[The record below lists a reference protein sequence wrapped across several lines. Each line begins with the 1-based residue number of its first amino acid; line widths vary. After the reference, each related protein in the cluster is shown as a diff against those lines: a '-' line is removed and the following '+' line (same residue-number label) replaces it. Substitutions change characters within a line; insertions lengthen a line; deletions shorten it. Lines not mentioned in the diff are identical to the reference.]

1 MALILDKTEQKIV
14 DIIDAHRNEIIA
26 FAKDIYTHAELG
38 YKEYRTAEKFA
49 SFMKNLGLE
58 TTEGLA
64 VTGVKAYLNEEEKKN
79 VCLALIGELD
89 ALRIPEH
96 KYANPETQ
104 GAHCCGHHAQ
114 LAGVIGAALALTHA
128 DVKKELDG
136 QVVFFAVPAEEYGEI
151 EFKNSLTAQGKIKYG
166 GGKCE
171 LIRIGAFDDID
182 LDIVHHTGDKDIS
195 VGSHSNNGFVSKV
208 IRYKGLAAHAA
219 GTPHLGV
226 NALNAASLGLSA
238 LAYQRETFRDDD
250 HVRIHPIITK
260 GGNLVNVVPDEVVIE
275 TLVRAANK
283 DAIAD
288 AAAKTD
294 RAFKAGAIA
303 VGAACEIT
311 TMPGYLPALS
321 ETADES
327 VLAAAEIA
335 AQTSEKDYQIVPED
349 THAYSGGSTDVG
361 NVQHLQPVLTF
372 NTGGKVSGLHS
383 VDFDIADEELAYV
396 VTAKIFALSAYRL
409 LRDGAVKLW
418 RIISPSLPKRSIS
431 NIWIPLLRRR
441 RISKITEKKDGR
453 YFLQHL
459 PSIYS
464 QLKGRSQYLR
474 RLPAKHHSSQENLE
488 IIIHGTYL
496 FIYLKIQGNN

>member
-26 FAKDIYTHAELG
+26 FAKDIYTHAEPG

-58 TTEGLA
+58 TKEGLA
-64 VTGVKAYLNEEEKKN
+64 VTGVKAYLNEEEKTN
-79 VCLALIGELD
+79 VSLALIGELD

-114 LAGVIGAALALTHA
+114 LAGVIGAALALTNE

-171 LIRIGAFDDID
+171 LIRVGAFDDID

-195 VGSHSNNGFVSKV
+195 IGSHSNNGFVSKV

-219 GTPHLGV
+219 SAPHLGV
-226 NALNAASLGLSA
+226 NALNAAFLGLSA

-288 AAAKTD
+288 AASKTD

-321 ETADES
+321 EKADES

-335 AQTSEKDYQIVPED
+335 AQTSEKDYQIVQEN

-361 NVQHLQPVLTF
+361 DVQHLQPVLTF

-383 VDFDIADEELAYV
+383 VDFDIVDEELAYV

-409 LRDGAVKLW
+409 LRDGAVKAKE
-418 RIISPSLPKRSIS
+418 IVENYQPIFTKEEYIKYMDSFIK
-431 NIWIPLLRRR
+431 
-441 RISKITEKKDGR
+441 TET
-453 YFLQHL
+453 
-459 PSIYS
+459 YS
-464 QLKGRSQYLR
+464 
-474 RLPAKHHSSQENLE
+474 
-488 IIIHGTYL
+488 
-496 FIYLKIQGNN
+496 

>member
-14 DIIDAHRNEIIA
+14 DLIDAHRDEIIA

-58 TTEGLA
+58 TKEGLA

-79 VCLALIGELD
+79 VSLALIGELD

-114 LAGVIGAALALTHA
+114 LAGVIGAALALINE

-182 LDIVHHTGDKDIS
+182 LDIVHHTGDKDIN

-219 GTPHLGV
+219 GAPHLGV

-238 LAYQRETFRDDD
+238 LAYQRETFRDND

-275 TLVRAANK
+275 TLVRAANI
-283 DAIAD
+283 DAIVDAD
-288 AAAKTD
+288 EKTS
-294 RAFKAGAIA
+294 RAFTAGAYAI
-303 VGAACEIT
+303 GSDYEIT
-311 TMPGYLPALS
+311 TLPGYLPNLA
-321 ETADES
+321 EEANPA
-327 VLAAAEIA
+327 VLAAAEA
-335 AQTSEKDYQIVPED
+335 ATEGTKYRITKAD
-349 THAYSGGSTDVG
+349 TGFHSGGSTDVG
-361 NVQHLQPVLTF
+361 DLKHIQPVLTF

-383 VDFDIADEELAYV
+383 VDFDIVDEELAYIT
-396 VTAKIFALSAYRL
+396 TAKIFALSAYHL
-409 LRDGAVKLW
+409 LKDGAAAAKKTVADYKPVYTKEEYVKFMDSMN
-418 RIISPSLPKRSIS
+418 RVER
-431 NIWIPLLRRR
+431 
-441 RISKITEKKDGR
+441 
-453 YFLQHL
+453 
-459 PSIYS
+459 
-464 QLKGRSQYLR
+464 
-474 RLPAKHHSSQENLE
+474 
-488 IIIHGTYL
+488 
-496 FIYLKIQGNN
+496 

>member
-58 TTEGLA
+58 TKEGLA
-64 VTGVKAYLNEEEKKN
+64 VTGVKAYLNEEEKTN
-79 VCLALIGELD
+79 VSLALIGELD

-96 KYANPETQ
+96 KYSNPETQ

-114 LAGVIGAALALTHA
+114 LAGVIGAALALTNE

-151 EFKNSLTAQGKIKYG
+151 EFKNSLTAQGKIRYG

-219 GTPHLGV
+219 GAPHLGV

-283 DAIAD
+283 DAIA
-288 AAAKTD
+288 
-294 RAFKAGAIA
+294 
-303 VGAACEIT
+303 VGASCEIT

-321 ETADES
+321 EKADES

-335 AQTSEKDYQIVPED
+335 AQTSENDYQIVQED

-361 NVQHLQPVLTF
+361 DVQHLQPVLTF

-383 VDFDIADEELAYV
+383 VDFDIVDEELAYV

-409 LRDGAVKLW
+409 LRDGAVKAKE
-418 RIISPSLPKRSIS
+418 IVANYQPIFTKEEYIKYMDSFIK
-431 NIWIPLLRRR
+431 
-441 RISKITEKKDGR
+441 TET
-453 YFLQHL
+453 
-459 PSIYS
+459 YS
-464 QLKGRSQYLR
+464 
-474 RLPAKHHSSQENLE
+474 
-488 IIIHGTYL
+488 
-496 FIYLKIQGNN
+496 

>member
-1 MALILDKTEQKIV
+1 
-14 DIIDAHRNEIIA
+14 
-26 FAKDIYTHAELG
+26 
-38 YKEYRTAEKFA
+38 
-49 SFMKNLGLE
+49 MKNLGLE

-64 VTGVKAYLNEEEKKN
+64 VTGVKAYLNEEEKTN
-79 VCLALIGELD
+79 VSLALIGELD

-96 KYANPETQ
+96 KYSNPETQ

-114 LAGVIGAALALTHA
+114 LAGVIGAALALTNE

-171 LIRIGAFDDID
+171 LIRIGAF
-182 LDIVHHTGDKDIS
+182 

-219 GTPHLGV
+219 GAPHLGV

-303 VGAACEIT
+303 VGASCEIT

-321 ETADES
+321 EKADES

-335 AQTSEKDYQIVPED
+335 AQTSEKDYQIVQED

-361 NVQHLQPVLTF
+361 DVQHLQPVLTF

-383 VDFDIADEELAYV
+383 VDFDIVDDELAYV

-409 LRDGAVKLW
+409 LRDGAVKAKE
-418 RIISPSLPKRSIS
+418 IVANYQPIFTKEEYIKYMDSFIK
-431 NIWIPLLRRR
+431 
-441 RISKITEKKDGR
+441 TET
-453 YFLQHL
+453 
-459 PSIYS
+459 YS
-464 QLKGRSQYLR
+464 
-474 RLPAKHHSSQENLE
+474 
-488 IIIHGTYL
+488 
-496 FIYLKIQGNN
+496 

>member
-1 MALILDKTEQKIV
+1 MREATNLDTLQERLRNKEYLNYTFQDTVGAWHMLTALPKRVMANGEIETVIFVVQNIDEQKRRELEYQNQILETAEEARRANAAKTEFLRRMSHDIRTPINGVMGMLNIGDHFPEDMEKQKECREKIR
-14 DIIDAHRNEIIA
+14 DAA
-26 FAKDIYTHAELG
+26 MFLFELV
-38 YKEYRTAEKFA
+38 
-49 SFMKNLGLE
+49 ND
-58 TTEGLA
+58 
-64 VTGVKAYLNEEEKKN
+64 V
-79 VCLALIGELD
+79 LD
-89 ALRIPEH
+89 MS
-96 KYANPETQ
+96 KM
-104 GAHCCGHHAQ
+104 
-114 LAGVIGAALALTHA
+114 
-128 DVKKELDG
+128 
-136 QVVFFAVPAEEYGEI
+136 EYGEI

-219 GTPHLGV
+219 GAPYLGV

-303 VGAACEIT
+303 VGASCEIT

-321 ETADES
+321 EKADAS

-335 AQTSEKDYQIVPED
+335 AQTSENDYQIVQED

-361 NVQHLQPVLTF
+361 DVQHLQPVLTF
-372 NTGGKVSGLHS
+372 NTGGKVNGLHS
-383 VDFDIADEELAYV
+383 VDFDIVDEELAYV

-409 LRDGAVKLW
+409 LRDGAVKAKE
-418 RIISPSLPKRSIS
+418 IVANYQPIFTKEEYIKYMDSFIK
-431 NIWIPLLRRR
+431 
-441 RISKITEKKDGR
+441 TE
-453 YFLQHL
+453 
-459 PSIYS
+459 
-464 QLKGRSQYLR
+464 
-474 RLPAKHHSSQENLE
+474 
-488 IIIHGTYL
+488 TY
-496 FIYLKIQGNN
+496 Q